1 MKVLKF
7 GGTSVG
13 SVDSIKTVIEILENN
28 IANGEQV
35 AVVFSAMGGVTNR
48 LIEIGKM
55 AAAGNAEYIEF
66 LKVVE
71 ERHFAVVRG
80 MINVKH
86 QSSTFA
92 AVRGLFNELGDIL
105 KGVSWIRELSER
117 TLDLIMSFGERLSTL
132 VISEILKSRGV
143 AAEFCDAR
151 NLIHT
156 NASYGMGDVDFEI
169 TNKQILEY
177 FAKRSALQCVTGF
190 IASTGDGI
198 TTTLG
203 RGGSDYTAS
212 IIGAALDASVIEIWT
227 DVDGMMTADPRK
239 VANAFTIPSISYAE
253 AMELS
258 HFGAKV
264 IYPPSLQPAFAK
276 NITLKVLNTFNTGF
290 IGTFVQ
296 KAADKK
302 DYAITG
308 ISSIDEIALV
318 NIQGSGMI
326 GVAGISGRLF
336 TALSVNN
343 ISVILISQASSE
355 HSICF
360 SIDPKNAQKA
370 REVLEKEFSHEISL
384 GYIDGISIEKNLSI
398 IAIVGEGMKKSTG
411 VSGKLF
417 SVLGKNGINVVATA
431 QGSSELNISVVISKS
446 DLSKALNSIHGVFFQ
461 SETRSLNL
469 FIVGVGLIGGT
480 LLGQIQNQTKYL
492 REEKLLNLNIAG
504 LSNTKK
510 MLLDPDGIST
520 DHWQERVADEGV
532 KTSLP
537 AFVQRMIELNL
548 PNSVFV
554 DCTSDK
560 DIVQYYNMLLDAS
573 ISVVTPNKVA
583 NSGTYA
589 EYVALQ
595 RTALKRGVKFL
606 YETNVGAGL
615 PIINTIQGLM
625 ASGDKFLKIEA
636 ILSGT
641 LSYIFN
647 SFGPGVRFVDVVKE
661 AKAKG
666 FTEPDPRDDLSG
678 ADVAR
683 KILILAREV
692 GVPLESADVRVAQL
706 LPANCLAAPTV
717 DDFFEELIVSDGY
730 FAKLQSDADANGEK
744 LRYIATLENGKAVV
758 ELRTVD
764 ASHPFYTLS
773 GSDNIISFT
782 TDRYKD
788 RPLVIKGPGAGAEVT
803 ASGVFADI
811 MSISSYL
818 G

>member
-13 SVDSIKTVIEILENN
+13 SVDSIKTVINILESNL
-28 IANGEQV
+28 ANGERI

-55 AAAGNAEYIEF
+55 AAAGNADYIEF

-71 ERHFAVVRG
+71 ERHFVIVRG

-105 KGVSWIRELSER
+105 KGVSWIKELSER

-132 VISEILKSRGV
+132 VITEILKSKGIS
-143 AAEFCDAR
+143 AEFCDAR
-151 NLIHT
+151 NIIHT
-156 NASYGMGDVDFEI
+156 NATYGMGDVDFEI
-169 TNKQILEY
+169 TNRQILEY
-177 FAKRSALQCVTGF
+177 FAKTSALQCVTGF
-190 IASTGDGI
+190 IASTAEGV

-212 IIGAALDASVIEIWT
+212 IIAAALDADVIEIWT

-239 VANAFTIPSISYAE
+239 VTNAFTIPSISYAE

-276 NITLKVLNTFNTGF
+276 NITLKVLNTFNVDF
-290 IGTFVQ
+290 IGTYVQ
-296 KAADKK
+296 KSADKK

-336 TALSVNN
+336 TALSNHS

-360 SIDPKNAQKA
+360 SIDPKNAHRA
-370 REVLEKEFSHEISL
+370 SEVLEKEFASEITH
-384 GYIDGISIEKNLSI
+384 GYIDSISIEKNLSI

-446 DLSKALNSIHGVFFQ
+446 DLSKALNAIHGVFFQ

-480 LLGQIQNQTKYL
+480 LLGQIKNQTKYL
-492 REEKLLNLNIAG
+492 QEEKLLNLNIAG

-510 MLLDPDGIST
+510 MLLDSNGISPEQWR
-520 DHWQERVADEGV
+520 DRVMDEGV

-583 NSGTYA
+583 NSGSYA
-589 EYVALQ
+589 EYIALQ

-647 SFGPGVRFVDVVKE
+647 SFGPGVRFADVVKE

-666 FTEPDPRDDLSG
+666 FTEPDPREDLSG

-692 GVPLESADVRVAQL
+692 GVPLESEEVQVTQL
-706 LPANCLAAPTV
+706 LPANCLAANSV
-717 DDFFEELIVSDGY
+717 DDFFNELIISDQY
-730 FAKLQSDADANGEK
+730 FATLQSDAEVKGEK
-744 LRYIATLENGKAVV
+744 LRFIATLEDGKAVV

-764 ASHPFYTLS
+764 AQHPFYTLS
-773 GSDNIISFT
+773 GSDNIVSFT
-782 TDRYKD
+782 TERYKD

>member
-13 SVDSIKTVIEILENN
+13 SVDSIKTVISILEENL
-28 IANGEQV
+28 AKGERI

-55 AAAGNAEYIEF
+55 AATGNAEYNEF
-66 LKVVE
+66 LKGVE

-80 MINVKH
+80 LIPVKN

-92 AVRGLFNELGDIL
+92 AVRGIFNELEDIL
-105 KGVSWIRELSER
+105 RGVSWIRELSER
-117 TLDLIMSFGERLSTL
+117 TLDLIMSFGERLSTI
-132 VISEILKSRGV
+132 VITEILKSKGV

-151 NLIHT
+151 HIIRT
-156 NASYGMGDVDFEI
+156 NATYGMGDVNFEI
-169 TNKQILEY
+169 TNHLILEH
-177 FAKRSALQCVTGF
+177 FAKTPALQCVTGF
-190 IASTGDGI
+190 IASTAEGV

-212 IIGAALDASVIEIWT
+212 ILGAALEADSIEIWT

-290 IGTFVQ
+290 EGTYVQ
-296 KAADKK
+296 KSANGKE
-302 DYAITG
+302 YAITG

-336 TALSVNN
+336 TALSNN
-343 ISVILISQASSE
+343 AISVILISQASSE

-360 SIDPKNAQKA
+360 SIDPKNSQRAID
-370 REVLEKEFSHEISL
+370 VLEKEFATEIGL
-384 GYIDGISIEKNLSI
+384 GHIDGISVEKNLSI

-446 DLSKALNSIHGVFFQ
+446 DLSKALNAIHGVFFQ

-480 LLGQIQNQTKYL
+480 LIEQIRNQTRYL

-510 MLLDPDGIST
+510 MLLDPDGIKPENWR
-520 DHWQERVADEGV
+520 DRVMDEGV

-560 DIVQYYNMLLDAS
+560 DIVQYYHMLLDAS

-583 NSGTYA
+583 NSGSYS
-589 EYVALQ
+589 EYIALQ
-595 RTALKRGVKFL
+595 RTALQRGVKFL

-647 SFGPGVRFVDVVKE
+647 NFGGDKRFVDIVKE

-678 ADVAR
+678 ADVGR
-683 KILILAREV
+683 KILILSREV
-692 GVPLESADVRVAQL
+692 GVALEPEEIKISQI
-706 LPANCLAAPTV
+706 LPGNCLNAPTV
-717 DDFFEELIVSDGY
+717 DAFFQELEISNAY
-730 FAKLQSDADANGEK
+730 FAEMESNAAEKGEK
-744 LRYIATLENGKAVV
+744 LRYIATLENGKASI
-758 ELRTVD
+758 ELKTVD

-773 GSDNIISFT
+773 GSDNIVSFT
-782 TDRYKD
+782 TERYKD